1 MFRAITLIETLITL
15 ALIVI
20 SIYFISPV
28 VFRVHDSYLVENEL
42 DHITSFIYQIQ
53 SRARYTKTAYSIN
66 LVENRA
72 EKRWCMVAI
81 QKQRS
86 QRELCNCFQLSACP
100 RQAVYQLYSIQSE
113 KVEMKTNKQF
123 PQYTL
128 DIDGLSGG
136 MEEGCLKL
144 RNRDYEQILQFDP
157 RGVINVAQPNARTEC
172 KHL

>member
-1 MFRAITLIETLITL
+1 MFRAITLLESLITL
-15 ALIVI
+15 VLIVI
-20 SIYFISPV
+20 SVYFISPV
-28 VFRVHDSYLVENEL
+28 VFRLHDSYLVENEL

-81 QKQRS
+81 QKQSS

-100 RQAVYQLYSIQSE
+100 RQAAYQLYSIQSE

-136 MEEGCLKL
+136 MEESCLKL
-144 RNRDYEQILQFDP
+144 RSHDYEQILQFDP